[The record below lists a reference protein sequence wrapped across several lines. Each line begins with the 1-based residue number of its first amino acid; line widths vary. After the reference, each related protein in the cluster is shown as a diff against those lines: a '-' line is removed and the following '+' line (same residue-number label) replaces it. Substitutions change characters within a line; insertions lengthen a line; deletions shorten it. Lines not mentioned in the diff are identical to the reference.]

1 MVFHDFPA
9 LARVARGA
17 TSIPTDPRVTVIV
30 DDNSGNVIYSGLSW
44 AHGIMTPI
52 PTRTPVRTP
61 TPLPS
66 GITGATPIPTGGGQL
81 HPPQLTTV
89 APQPASPQNA
99 ANPLVGASS
108 AVWAP
113 EPGSIQTLVNRSDA
127 IVIGRID
134 SILAER
140 IEGPYGASENTDQR
154 DVPQPAEYPYT
165 YYSIAPDVVVLD
177 DGLVRDNLVIKLK
190 GFKSKRGSSPLRIS
204 LPDVGDEFVFFLS
217 RNPDDKS
224 YSFLGPWA
232 LVDVSGPTV
241 VQYGGAR
248 PEPTF
253 APDANPASFAAMVAL
268 AAHDRV
274 PASPLG
280 DTNLLVDE

>member
-30 DDNSGNVIYSGLSW
+30 DDNSGNVIYSALSW

-52 PTRTPVRTP
+52 PTRTAVPTR

-134 SILAER
+134 SILD
-140 IEGPYGASENTDQR
+140 S
-154 DVPQPAEYPYT
+154 
-165 YYSIAPDVVVLD
+165 
-177 DGLVRDNLVIKLK
+177 LV
-190 GFKSKRGSSPLRIS
+190 KSLCRS
-204 LPDVGDEFVFFLS
+204 
-217 RNPDDKS
+217 N
-224 YSFLGPWA
+224 
-232 LVDVSGPTV
+232 
-241 VQYGGAR
+241 
-248 PEPTF
+248 
-253 APDANPASFAAMVAL
+253 
-268 AAHDRV
+268 
-274 PASPLG
+274 
-280 DTNLLVDE
+280 